1 MTTASKCRVPFAVA
15 SSQVL
20 HTNQGDIA
28 GSRSGRSSRFIPRL
42 PATHADVPRVP
53 CALYRPQHSCRP
65 AHISRCAAAGER
77 LDRVRLCRALRKLPP
92 GGVSG
97 ALGRCE
103 GAERGLLAMGKT
115 VVLAGALDTKGAEFS
130 YVRKVIRRAGL
141 DVLTVDFGV
150 LGEPAFIPDIS
161 RAEVAQAGGGDLE
174 RWRSG
179 EHKDEAMAGMAA
191 ALAVVVRRLFDEG
204 RLDGI
209 FSMGGSGGT
218 SVATTAMRT
227 LPVGVPKLVASTVGG
242 GDVSGY
248 AGTKDITFMP
258 SVVDIAGFNR
268 ISQRI
273 YANAAAAIA
282 GMVAAEPPAAEQAT
296 MIAASMFGNTTAA
309 EDLVRDGY
317 FQGVL
322 DLTTTELADE
332 VCGGVMSAGPDR
344 GRAAPASG
352 VPVVLVPGCVDMAN
366 FGAPQTV
373 PARYAG
379 RHLYNWNPN
388 VTLLR
393 TNAAE
398 NTRIGEMLAA
408 AANAATG
415 PVAVLLPLRGVS
427 MLDSPGGQFW
437 DPAADR
443 ACYEAIRAHLKPSVP
458 VEEVD
463 ANINDEAFAQ
473 RAADLLLAMIRETS
487 QQRK

>member
-1 MTTASKCRVPFAVA
+1 
-15 SSQVL
+15 
-20 HTNQGDIA
+20 
-28 GSRSGRSSRFIPRL
+28 
-42 PATHADVPRVP
+42 
-53 CALYRPQHSCRP
+53 
-65 AHISRCAAAGER
+65 
-77 LDRVRLCRALRKLPP
+77 
-92 GGVSG
+92 
-97 ALGRCE
+97 
-103 GAERGLLAMGKT
+103 MGKT

-150 LGEPAFIPDIS
+150 LGEPAFVPDIS

-268 ISQRI
+268 ISRRI

-282 GMVAAEPPAAEQAT
+282 GMVAAEPLAAEQAT

-309 EDLVRDGY
+309 MDQARVRMEGQGYEVLVFHATGTGGRTMEDLVRDGY

>member
-1 MTTASKCRVPFAVA
+1 
-15 SSQVL
+15 
-20 HTNQGDIA
+20 
-28 GSRSGRSSRFIPRL
+28 
-42 PATHADVPRVP
+42 
-53 CALYRPQHSCRP
+53 
-65 AHISRCAAAGER
+65 
-77 LDRVRLCRALRKLPP
+77 
-92 GGVSG
+92 
-97 ALGRCE
+97 
-103 GAERGLLAMGKT
+103 MGKT

-150 LGEPAFIPDIS
+150 LGEPAFVPDIS

-268 ISQRI
+268 ISRRI

-309 EDLVRDGY
+309 MDQARARMEGQGYEVLVFHATGTGGRTMEDLVRDGY

-352 VPVVLVPGCVDMAN
+352 VPALLVPGCVDMAN

-487 QQRK
+487 RQRK